1 MPKRMIFL
9 ELAKIA
15 KQRGNLSKTLY
26 NVYLKN
32 YARAVKKERAA
43 AVTATQEISISKESV
58 SIIPRKDDPYAS

>member
-15 KQRGNLSKTLY
+15 KQRGKLSKTLY
-26 NVYLKN
+26 NVYLQN

-43 AVTATQEISISKESV
+43 AATATQENSISKTSV